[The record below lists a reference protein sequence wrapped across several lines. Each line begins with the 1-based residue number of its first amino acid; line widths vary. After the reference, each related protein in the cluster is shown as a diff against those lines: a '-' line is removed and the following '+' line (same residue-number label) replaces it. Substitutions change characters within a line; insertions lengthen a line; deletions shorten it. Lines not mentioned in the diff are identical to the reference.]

1 MKTQIHDLRKV
12 RMWYEVKELSSNPGN
27 SDSKI
32 AKKLGIDRRT
42 VSRYKKMS
50 EDEFHEFSM
59 KQRVYELVLSPYYP
73 DVLSLL
79 SIDNGLPGGSDRRPT
94 EGEIPRL
101 AEGEQ
106 QDCIQLCP
114 ARAATGED
122 PCTGEDP
129 PDGSPGRVCIWQPGA
144 G

>member
-50 EDEFHEFSM
+50 EEEFH
-59 KQRVYELVLSPYYP
+59 VYINIKVVLRQIWCR
-73 DVLSLL
+73 LS
-79 SIDNGLPGGSDRRPT
+79 
-94 EGEIPRL
+94 
-101 AEGEQ
+101 
-106 QDCIQLCP
+106 
-114 ARAATGED
+114 
-122 PCTGEDP
+122 
-129 PDGSPGRVCIWQPGA
+129 
-144 G
+144 